1 MGIGWRW
8 VNLGDKV
15 FWYDEVFT
23 ALRVTGH
30 LGTQVREQVFTGEPV
45 TAAAL
50 LQYQTFAPDSTLGDT
65 LRSLLDHPEHPP
77 LFYLLCWGWVKT
89 FGTSLA
95 AFRGVS
101 ALAST
106 LTFVALPFLA
116 WELFASA
123 AAAIITPLLFAVS
136 PVHLLYAQEARQ
148 YALWTLL
155 TVLATW
161 ALRRAVRLRHWRA
174 WGVYAVCLGLTFYTS
189 VLSLFIVVAHGLY
202 GLWVLPR
209 RRWRSLTAA
218 IGGAVILF
226 APWLWVMALNRQR
239 WQSATSW
246 TTAIT
251 YPKDA
256 LIKLWGL
263 HFTSVFMD
271 PNLPLEHPYSGLA
284 PLLMGL
290 LLVGILIS
298 LSKTLPPE
306 SSLLL
311 GLLIGVPTLCLIGGD
326 LVRGSILSKNTR
338 YFMPALIG
346 TLVAIAGWLGLLYG
360 QHRRMAN
367 LGIALTLGL
376 GLVSSIAILQAPTWW
391 NKSISYHN
399 RTIATAIS
407 EFEQPVVLIQAHGT
421 TLGDVLSLS
430 HYLPPATA
438 FVITESPAIPQVPT
452 LAQTVLLFQP
462 TAALMHAFACTPTQL
477 PVPAGLF
484 QVTCASNDRSPQP
497 AAAPVATL
505 QRQDLP

>member
-209 RRWRSLTAA
+209 RRWRSWPAA
-218 IGGAVILF
+218 STPTTRRAWCRLMSWRCSR
-226 APWLWVMALNRQR
+226 PP
-239 WQSATSW
+239 SSPATSS
-246 TTAIT
+246 A
-251 YPKDA
+251 A
-256 LIKLWGL
+256 
-263 HFTSVFMD
+263 S
-271 PNLPLEHPYSGLA
+271 A
-284 PLLMGL
+284 
-290 LLVGILIS
+290 
-298 LSKTLPPE
+298 
-306 SSLLL
+306 
-311 GLLIGVPTLCLIGGD
+311 
-326 LVRGSILSKNTR
+326 
-338 YFMPALIG
+338 
-346 TLVAIAGWLGLLYG
+346 
-360 QHRRMAN
+360 HR
-367 LGIALTLGL
+367 
-376 GLVSSIAILQAPTWW
+376 
-391 NKSISYHN
+391 
-399 RTIATAIS
+399 
-407 EFEQPVVLIQAHGT
+407 
-421 TLGDVLSLS
+421 
-430 HYLPPATA
+430 
-438 FVITESPAIPQVPT
+438 
-452 LAQTVLLFQP
+452 
-462 TAALMHAFACTPTQL
+462 
-477 PVPAGLF
+477 
-484 QVTCASNDRSPQP
+484 
-497 AAAPVATL
+497 
-505 QRQDLP
+505 